1 MESHI
6 AVFGAVRFPP
16 ERIKDVLPHLKA
28 MVEATRRLD
37 GCIAYDVAEDVFE
50 PGLLRVSELWP
61 DLASLQRHT
70 QAPHIAPWHEACRA
84 CAMIDKHYTLWKAS
98 PTRLA

>member
-1 MESHI
+1 M
-6 AVFGAVRFPP
+6 
-16 ERIKDVLPHLKA
+16 KDVLPHLRA
-28 MVEATRRLD
+28 MVEATRRHD
-37 GCIAYDVAEDVFE
+37 GCVFYDVAEDLFE
-50 PGLLRVSELWP
+50 SGLIRISELWP

-84 CAMIDKHYTLWKAS
+84 CGIVEKNYSIWSVS